1 MPAMDGVA
9 TVSDRQVREAIV
21 GGFLA
26 QALGLSGGKRR
37 AELPQRAA
45 NTKPAISGGLS

>member
-1 MPAMDGVA
+1 MPALDGVA

-21 GGFLA
+21 VGSFA
-26 QALGLSGGKRR
+26 QALGLSEAKRR
-37 AELPQRAA
+37 AELPQRAG